1 MTQPTPRYV
10 AYLEDIL
17 DAAQRAIQFTRGW
30 SYSRFRAD
38 DRSHFATVRAL
49 EIIGEAAK
57 RVPEEVREKYPQIA
71 WSEMS
76 RMRDKLIHH
85 YTKVNL
91 EVVWRTTREDLP
103 VLIDQIQQ
111 VLDELSDSS

>member
-1 MTQPTPRYV
+1 MTDPASRYV

-17 DAAQRAIQFTRGW
+17 DAAERAIQFTTGW
-30 SYSRFRAD
+30 SYAQFAAD
-38 DRSHFATVRAL
+38 DRSHYATVRAL

-57 RVPEEVREKYPQIA
+57 RVPEEFREQYPQIA

-91 EVVWRTTREDLP
+91 EVVWQTTREDLP
-103 VLIDQIQQ
+103 VLIDQIRK
-111 VLDELSDSS
+111 VLDQLSDSN

>member
-1 MTQPTPRYV
+1 MSDPSPRYV
-10 AYLEDIL
+10 AFLEDIL
-17 DAAQRAIQFTRGW
+17 DAAERAIQFTRDW
-30 SYSRFRAD
+30 SYSQFKAD
-38 DRSHFATVRAL
+38 DRSHYATVRAL

-57 RVPEEVREKYPQIA
+57 RVPEEIREKYPQIA

-103 VLIDQIQQ
+103 VLIDQIRE
-111 VLDELSDSS
+111 VLNQLSDSD